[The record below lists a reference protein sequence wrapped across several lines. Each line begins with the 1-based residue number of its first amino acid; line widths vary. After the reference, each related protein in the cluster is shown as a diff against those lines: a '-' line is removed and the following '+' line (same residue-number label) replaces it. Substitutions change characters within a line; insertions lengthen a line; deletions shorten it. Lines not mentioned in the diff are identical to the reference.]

1 MSLIVYH
8 GGSAFD
14 SSKITRSFESK
25 NSGSIGYYVTTDKN
39 QASAYGEIQSY
50 MFLPR
55 AEMSEVK
62 LKKSQLKSLVKL
74 TRYWESYSENK
85 TEAIKTAVNNLSKE
99 STHDVF
105 LELINATGEIKK
117 VIDWFVSNGISHAKI
132 SESVSIVIDPGALV

>member
-8 GGSAFD
+8 GGQPFD
-14 SSKITRSFESK
+14 ATKITRSFESK
-25 NSGSIGYYVTTDKN
+25 NSGSIGYYITTDKE
-39 QASAYGEIQSY
+39 QAKGYGELQSY

-55 AEMSEVK
+55 SEMSEIK

-85 TEAIKTAVNNLSKE
+85 SEATKIAVESLSKE

-105 LELINATGEIKK
+105 LELINATGELKK
-117 VIDWFVSNGISHAKI
+117 VIDWFVSNGISHVKL
-132 SESVSIVIDPGALV
+132 SDTVSIVIDPGALV